1 MTTIRDCKDI
11 ITTVVK
17 SGTTRLSPMLWGPPG
32 IGKSSLVEQAA
43 RDLGIGF
50 KSVIAHLYQPVDVL
64 GFPFLHPETHKQ
76 EYGPPTVFPDAER
89 DGDRG
94 LFFIDEIP
102 NCVPAMQ
109 SAWGIIIL
117 ERSTK
122 HYKFPPGWFM
132 ICAGNNATDRAG
144 SSRLISA
151 VENRVTHY
159 NVVPELEEFF
169 SYAIARA
176 FNPTIMGFLKKFPD
190 FLLKF
195 DPKSAERGFPSPRSW
210 ELASDI
216 MKMMPFNPAMIDES
230 NDEPMSVTRARS
242 NLRDTLSGAI
252 GPGAAIEF
260 MSYLKMWKDMPD
272 LADVLSGSA
281 DLKPLENR
289 VDLMRAV
296 VMSVMA
302 WVGGQPDAQR
312 VETALA
318 VAVRMN
324 ALKSREYPVFL
335 VQKLWELAPMK
346 VLTSPSWRPLA
357 TEYQKYAQK

>member
-1 MTTIRDCKDI
+1 
-11 ITTVVK
+11 
-17 SGTTRLSPMLWGPPG
+17 
-32 IGKSSLVEQAA
+32 
-43 RDLGIGF
+43 
-50 KSVIAHLYQPVDVL
+50 
-64 GFPFLHPETHKQ
+64 
-76 EYGPPTVFPDAER
+76 
-89 DGDRG
+89 
-94 LFFIDEIP
+94 
-102 NCVPAMQ
+102 MQ

-132 ICAGNNATDRAG
+132 VCAGNNATDRAG

-169 SYAIARA
+169 SYAFARE
-176 FNPTIMGFLKKFPD
+176 FNPTILGFLKKFPD

-195 DPKSAERGFPSPRSW
+195 DPKSPERGFPSPRSW

-216 MKMMPFNPAMIDES
+216 MKMMPFDPARIDEEA
-230 NDEPMSVTRARS
+230 DEPASVTRARS

-252 GPGAAIEF
+252 GSGTATEF
-260 MSYLKMWKDMPD
+260 MAYLKMWKDMPD
-272 LADVLSGSA
+272 LEEILSGRA

-296 VMSVMA
+296 VMSVMSWA
-302 WVGGQPDAQR
+302 GGEPNAQR
-312 VETALA
+312 IETALA
-318 VAVRMN
+318 VANRMN

-346 VLTSPSWRPLA
+346 VLSAPSWKPLA
-357 TEYQKYAQK
+357 AEYQKYAK